1 MIICRTPF
9 RISLFGGGT
18 DLPDWYKNN
27 DGMIISGSINK
38 YCFITLRNL
47 PEVFDFNYRLRYHAT
62 EQVSRL
68 NDIKHGPCREILKY
82 FRLEKKIEIVHS
94 QIYPLVW
101 SWRKLKFNSFA
112 THAISAIKGYLLN
125 KKRIAKI
132 AIEIEQK
139 F

>member
-9 RISLFGGGT
+9 RILFGGGT

-68 NDIKHGPCREILKY
+68 NDIKHGPYREILKY
-82 FRLEKKIEIVHS
+82 FRLEKKNRNS
-94 QIYPLVW
+94 SFGRFTLFVW
-101 SWRKLKFNSFA
+101 S
-112 THAISAIKGYLLN
+112 
-125 KKRIAKI
+125 
-132 AIEIEQK
+132 
-139 F
+139 